1 MTLTAAGLTNGGVTA
16 HYKFQYDDSLKT
28 GGLEPDRTNAVIAA
42 CEGDFNFMRG
52 SFGNI
57 DLGVN
62 IPISAH
68 IIPPGRDGAC
78 ADPGGCGS
86 LTSSGNLT
94 VTVSD
99 KELKTADASVIRY
112 VIVAEIVEIF
122 MRAQGLGWFGGPN
135 EGSQGEG
142 LSRFLGAQLLAL
154 NGFGDP
160 PERYRDSFKWLA
172 TSDRM
177 DFVNKT
183 DPRDADQDPK
193 TGCALLFIYYLFSQF
208 GFGVN
213 EIVAAGASPLSA
225 VHKKLS
231 GDPNDP
237 FPLFKKL
244 VDKIFPDPTAI
255 TSGTKDNPFPAR
267 PDPTDE
273 GILLQVKGK
282 GPVYVIYGNGRF
294 QLPDDATRSRLFPG
308 ADVFPYPDSLI
319 AINIVPDEGTL
330 LREESSNQVWIIRNR
345 RRIRAPANSAGTVH
359 VLWDGALGQIPLPDS
374 VLEGVVTDITNG
386 ALLSGATVIITST
399 NIIPSTGSNTE
410 QLTTDAQ
417 GHYSSSSLPAGVY
430 SVEAIQ
436 GGFVPKTE
444 SVTVLEGVPSTPL
457 DFKLVVTVP
466 FTVEGQVTDGMGAPI
481 VATVRLTENSAIPG
495 IITKQ
500 TDASGNYSITLDPG
514 PFNGS
519 YTIDVTAV
527 GFTSYSV
534 TLPTIDNGANIP
546 LNVTLKKQGI
556 LTGHIKDQRGPALA
570 GAKVT
575 IGTSETLSDVTGAYS
590 IMVDPGT
597 YPVTASAR
605 GFVPV
610 TLSIMIPSGST
621 VPQDFM
627 LSEAITGSITGTVT
641 DDNGNPFGRGA
652 RVAAL
657 NQNLTTTDND
667 GKYTLTNL
675 QPGPTQVEASFGT
688 RYLPDK
694 ETVTVI
700 SGQTVPQDFVLVLK
714 GTRTPPNK
722 RAKESDLVVV

>member
-1 MTLTAAGLTNGGVTA
+1 
-16 HYKFQYDDSLKT
+16 
-28 GGLEPDRTNAVIAA
+28 
-42 CEGDFNFMRG
+42 
-52 SFGNI
+52 
-57 DLGVN
+57 
-62 IPISAH
+62 
-68 IIPPGRDGAC
+68 
-78 ADPGGCGS
+78 
-86 LTSSGNLT
+86 
-94 VTVSD
+94 
-99 KELKTADASVIRY
+99 
-112 VIVAEIVEIF
+112 
-122 MRAQGLGWFGGPN
+122 LGWFGGPN

-193 TGCALLFIYYLFSQF
+193 TSCALLFIYYLFSQF

-267 PDPTDE
+267 PDPSDE

-330 LREESSNQVWIIRNR
+330 LREESSNQVWIIQNR
-345 RRIRAPANSAGTVH
+345 RRIRAPANPAGTVH

-374 VLEGVVTDITNG
+374 VLAGVVTDITNG

-410 QLTTDAQ
+410 QLPTDAQ
-417 GHYSSSSLPAGVY
+417 GNYRSTFLPPGVY

-436 GGFVPKTE
+436 DGFVPQTK
-444 SVTVLEGVPSTPL
+444 SATVLEGVPVTPL
-457 DFKLVVTVP
+457 PFMLVRTLP
-466 FTVEGQVTDGMGAPI
+466 FTIKGQVTDSMGVPI
-481 VATVRLTENSAIPG
+481 IMATVRLSENSGAG
-495 IITKQ
+495 ILTRM
-500 TDASGNYSITLDPG
+500 TDASGNYNITLDPG
-514 PFNGS
+514 TYDGTW
-519 YTIDVTAV
+519 TIEAMAV
-527 GFTSYSV
+527 GFAAQSL
-534 TLPTIDNGANIP
+534 TLTIDNGAKIP
-546 LNVTLKKQGI
+546 LNFTLMKQGG
-556 LTGHIKDQRGPALA
+556 LAGHIKDQRGPPLR
-570 GAKVT
+570 AKVT
-575 IGTSETLSDVTGAYS
+575 VGPSETMSDATTGDYS
-590 IMVDPGT
+590 IMVDPGM

-621 VPQDFM
+621 VPQDFT

-714 GTRTPPNK
+714 GTRTPPNQ